1 MTPIAPPDWLIEN
14 EKDGSLL
21 AYIPPG
27 EFLAGES
34 KSDNEGGGPLTVVL
48 PGYYLGLHPVTNAP
62 KKIEPQDFYLQ
73 KLNYIHENPV
83 RKGYVAKVEHWIWSS
98 ANPTSPLIVKFL

>member
-27 EFLAGES
+27 SFLAGDD
-34 KSDNEGGGPLTVVL
+34 KFPVTL